1 MNNNL
6 SAVEIKKIVRK
17 ARKYPV
23 LGLPDPIISSDRL
36 INGLRLV
43 QGLGCDLL
51 NQEATIFAMRENR
64 YSPEARNLSGMS
76 NSEYKIFLETQF
88 SKRSKRVPV

>member
-1 MNNNL
+1 MDSL
-6 SAVEIKKIVRK
+6 SATEIKRIVRK
-17 ARKYPV
+17 AQDYGVPS
-23 LGLPDPIISSDRL
+23 LSNEMYHSDRL

-51 NQEATIFAMRENR
+51 NQEATVFAMMQNR

-76 NSEYKIFLETQF
+76 NSQYKIFLETQF
-88 SKRSKRVPV
+88 SKQSKRVPV

>member
-17 ARKYPV
+17 ARMYPV
-23 LGLPDPIISSDRL
+23 VELPESIIFSERL
-36 INGLRLV
+36 IKGLRFV
-43 QGLGCDLL
+43 QGLGCNLL
-51 NQEATIFAMRENR
+51 NQEATVLAMRENR

-76 NSEYKIFLETQF
+76 NSQYKIFLETQF
-88 SKRSKRVPV
+88 SKESRRVPV

>member
-1 MNNNL
+1 MKNNL
-6 SAVEIKKIVRK
+6 SALEIKKILEK

-23 LGLPDPIISSDRL
+23 IGLPDPIISSDRL
-36 INGLRLV
+36 INGLLFV

-51 NQEATIFAMRENR
+51 NQEATVFAMRQNR

-76 NSEYKIFLETQF
+76 NSQYKIFLETQF
-88 SKRSKRVPV
+88 SKQSKRVPV

>member
-23 LGLPDPIISSDRL
+23 IGLPDPIISSDRL
-36 INGLRLV
+36 INGLRFV
-43 QGLGCDLL
+43 QNLSCNLL
-51 NQEATIFAMRENR
+51 DQKATVSAMRCNGYPR
-64 YSPEARNLSGMS
+64 EARDLSSMS
-76 NSEYKIFLETQF
+76 NSKYQSFLETQF
-88 SKRSKRVPV
+88 SKQSKRVPV